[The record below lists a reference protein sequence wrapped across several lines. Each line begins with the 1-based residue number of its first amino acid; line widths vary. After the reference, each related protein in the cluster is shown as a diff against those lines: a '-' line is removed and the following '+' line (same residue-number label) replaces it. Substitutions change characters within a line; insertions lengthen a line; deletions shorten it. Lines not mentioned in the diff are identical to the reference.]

1 MRWRL
6 LIVEFGPELRYIK
19 GEQNIVADV
28 LSRLQL
34 KEEEFSLDAFAFD
47 DEDFPSKF
55 PLSYKQLSHEQK
67 KSKDLQNKV
76 TKGTYRK
83 ETREHSSHSYEL
95 VVDKDGKIVIPAKL
109 RQKGVEWYHEQLC
122 HPGETRTEAT
132 LRQHFSFPGLKTTV
146 NKVCKA
152 CAACQYF
159 KKHKKKYGKIPP
171 KKAEDCPW
179 KTLAI
184 DLIGPYVIGTPATK
198 TKESTEVT
206 LWALTMIDP
215 ATGWFDIREIPTKQ
229 ADYIANYLEFTW
241 LSRYPWPTEVVM
253 DRGKE
258 FAAEVKDALRN
269 EYGINLKVITTRN
282 PQANGICERVNG
294 KISEM
299 IRTFNI
305 QQRDD
310 LDPRWG
316 FEGILSA
323 VRRGVNATVH
333 TTLRATPTQLV
344 FGRDAML
351 NVSFE
356 ADWQYIKERKQKRI
370 LQNNKAENK
379 TRMDYTFSV
388 GDKVGIKQ
396 DPNRKH
402 GKPHN
407 KGPYTVTKVNDNGT
421 VQLREVAPNGG
432 AVSQTWNIRNLFPS
446 GA

>member
-1 MRWRL
+1 M
-6 LIVEFGPELRYIK
+6 
-19 GEQNIVADV
+19 
-28 LSRLQL
+28 
-34 KEEEFSLDAFAFD
+34 
-47 DEDFPSKF
+47 
-55 PLSYKQLSHEQK
+55 H
-67 KSKDLQNKV
+67 
-76 TKGTYRK
+76 
-83 ETREHSSHSYEL
+83 
-95 VVDKDGKIVIPAKL
+95 
-109 RQKGVEWYHEQLC
+109 
-122 HPGETRTEAT
+122 
-132 LRQHFSFPGLKTTV
+132 
-146 NKVCKA
+146 
-152 CAACQYF
+152 
-159 KKHKKKYGKIPP
+159 
-171 KKAEDCPW
+171 
-179 KTLAI
+179 
-184 DLIGPYVIGTPATK
+184 
-198 TKESTEVT
+198 
-206 LWALTMIDP
+206 
-215 ATGWFDIREIPTKQ
+215 
-229 ADYIANYLEFTW
+229 
-241 LSRYPWPTEVVM
+241 
-253 DRGKE
+253 
-258 FAAEVKDALRN
+258 
-269 EYGINLKVITTRN
+269 LKVITTRN

-421 VQLREVAPNGG
+421 VQLSEVAPNGG